1 MAQLVEQRIRNAQ
14 AVGSSPTTSSRKTRK
29 ARRLAGFLLFRSLS
43 AGLDLSFISSEAHA
57 AQPCAI
63 NRDRNP
69 LPNTVIGPGRQ
80 PAARGLFRRIC
91 PGGPR
96 PGRAR
101 PAAGMISQYR
111 KMSKKGLTN
120 AESGIIITIP
130 HELNIHINF
139 Y

>member
-69 LPNTVIGPGRQ
+69 LPNTVIGPGRRV
-80 PAARGLFRRIC
+80 ARGDPGPGAPDRRQ
-91 PGGPR
+91 G
-96 PGRAR
+96 
-101 PAAGMISQYR
+101 
-111 KMSKKGLTN
+111 
-120 AESGIIITIP
+120 
-130 HELNIHINF
+130 
-139 Y
+139 